1 MASNPEVAMDTD
13 PKPKPQNESTPDSKI
28 SSQPT
33 TTSTSDSKSLT
44 SSSTSNNSQVGYP
57 SFSKLLEGVMAASST
72 VSPHPLVKDGSF
84 KVIVELLLK
93 LWQICVVST
102 A

>member
-1 MASNPEVAMDTD
+1 MASNPGIAVDTD
-13 PKPKPQNESTPDSKI
+13 PKPKPQDETTPDSEI

-44 SSSTSNNSQVGYP
+44 LSSTSNNSQVGYP

-72 VSPHPLVKDGSF
+72 LLGKDASF
-84 KVIVELLLK
+84 KVKVELLFK
-93 LWQICVVST
+93 L
-102 A
+102 